1 MMYILSIFTDVFR
14 EKEAKD
20 EQDRLERE
28 REEENA
34 RLREEE
40 KYVFKIGINGEKN

>member
-1 MMYILSIFTDVFR
+1 MIFDDFR
-14 EKEAKD
+14 EKEAK
-20 EQDRLERE
+20 EELDRQERE

-40 KYVFKIGINGEKN
+40 K